1 MILAIPLLLL
11 SPAGADVAAAQ
22 RLSGDWQGYW
32 LRAGDTLRVTVHVQP
47 DSLPDRYKATFD
59 SDRLRVSGIP
69 FSDVQADGCCAL
81 SMVLRGDRT
90 TSHFRGSVSGDSL
103 TGVFREG
110 DAVGR
115 FEYARV
121 TVPPTSLEER
131 EITFTNG
138 AVTLA
143 GSLLL
148 PPAGKS
154 VPAVVFLHG
163 SGGEGRW
170 ASRFLATQ
178 LARSGTAALIFDKR
192 GVGKSTGDWR
202 TAGIEDLAA
211 DGAAAVARLQQEP
224 RIDGRRVGIHGH
236 SQGGTLAPLVA
247 ARSKQ
252 VAFVIGSAAAGMPP
266 DSTEIFSVLNS
277 VYPKARNAADSANAR
292 VYVSE
297 LVAVAYHGRSWGKL
311 DSIVAVSEREPWF
324 FAPPKPDNSYWTFS
338 KVFAQY
344 RPLESWAQIRVPVL
358 LLYGAEDQ
366 RVPAAESAARIAGA
380 LRKAGNEDV
389 TVRIFPGA
397 DHTFRLKPGPSG
409 WPDTAPGYVSG
420 LLDWLALRERGWRM
434 RLRYRK

>member
-1 MILAIPLLLL
+1 MPRFFAIAIVLALLCL
-11 SPAGADVAAAQ
+11 PCPGTGTPGHIDPPTVV
-22 RLSGDWQGYW
+22 GDWQGYW
-32 LRAGDTLRVTVHVQP
+32 LRAGDTLAVTLHVQA
-47 DSLPDRYKATFD
+47 DSLPGSYKATFD

-69 FSDVQADGCCAL
+69 FSEVQTRGCCAL

-90 TSHFRGSVSGDSL
+90 TSHFSGSLKGDSL

-115 FEYARV
+115 FEYSRV
-121 TVPPTSLEER
+121 TALAPALEER

-148 PPAGKS
+148 PPSGKS

-163 SGGEGRW
+163 SGAEGRW

-178 LARSGTAALIFDKR
+178 LARTGTAALIFDKR

-202 TAGIEDLAA
+202 KAGIEDLAA
-211 DGAAAVARLQQEP
+211 DGAAAVARLREEP
-224 RIDGRRVGIHGH
+224 RVDGQRVGIHGH

-247 ARSKQ
+247 ARSKH
-252 VAFVIGSAAAGMPP
+252 VAFVIGSAAAGVPT

-277 VYPKARNAADSANAR
+277 VLPKARNAADSANAR

-297 LVAVAYHGRSWGKL
+297 LVAVAYHGRSWAKL
-311 DSIVAVSEREPWF
+311 DSIVAVSSGEPWF
-324 FAPPKPDNSYWTFS
+324 FAPPAPENSYWTFS

-344 RPLESWAQIRVPVL
+344 RPLESWASVRVPVL
-358 LLYGAEDQ
+358 LLYGADDQ
-366 RVPAAESAARIAGA
+366 RVPAKESAARIAGA
-380 LRKAGNEDV
+380 LRKAGNKDV

-397 DHTFRLKPGPSG
+397 DHAFRLKPGPSG
-409 WPDTAPGYVSG
+409 WPDTAPGYISS
-420 LLDWLALRERGWRM
+420 LLDWLALRA
-434 RLRYRK
+434 K